1 MRLEAFYTIPPG
13 CAFARDLAKGVLAQ
27 AGTPEQLAQTLILVP
42 TRRAQRALSAAFLSS
57 TDGQAMLLPKIKA
70 IGDIDDDSLPDA
82 LLPDVGELPPAIP
95 EMRRLCLIARQVQS
109 FPIGGQRPSEVQ
121 AFALARAL
129 ISLFDQM
136 QNADFDPQE
145 LASLWPQELAAH
157 WHDIAQ
163 FMTIMTQ
170 YWPAILKAEKAMDPV
185 QRRLALLQKQLD
197 IWQQNPPDT
206 PVIVAGSTGTLPATQ
221 RLMKLVA
228 SLPRG
233 QIIFPGLIPHID
245 EQDWQVISQD
255 KVHPFHPLSITLKA
269 LSLTLKDVRIWP
281 ASEAQSKASQKRQSF
296 LTEIMRPASQTDK
309 WRALGGQKDSFIS
322 ADSFAGF
329 QRLEAQD
336 SHEEAEIIALLL
348 RAQLETPQ
356 RTAILVT
363 PDRQLAQMVRTHL
376 RRFHIEIDD
385 SAGESLALSKIGN
398 FLILLA
404 RLVDSSQEIADLVTL
419 ASHPY
424 CSAMSERQSFRQ
436 SFDKI
441 NKRYLRGTLSI
452 SSLDELIQLL
462 DERAPDDALFLQE
475 GLQHA
480 LAPLKELASAQILS
494 LAKAANSLGQVAERL
509 AAKGDSQ
516 DAEAE
521 AVHSLWSGPEGEGA
535 ANLLR
540 EMASFGHDFEIRPSQ
555 LADTLLALM
564 SAVEVRKPYQ
574 RQARIG
580 ILGAVESRMLSA
592 DLVILSGLNEGIWPP
607 KPNQDLWM
615 NQSMAAAI
623 GLPHRQWRI
632 ALSAH
637 DFLMAAAQK
646 EVIITRARRQN
657 DRPTLPSRWLTRM
670 DAVMKAARI
679 EDLIAP
685 RLPDD
690 IAAILAYQRSVTA
703 QPIAPP
709 APKPPLENRPNSL
722 SATQFDRLI
731 ADPYGVYADKILGL
745 RKLRP
750 VNEAPGPLL
759 KGNLFHEALQL
770 FVASHP
776 EGQLTPHMTD
786 ELLALA
792 KPLFA
797 PYMHHY
803 EVAHFWWP
811 QLESLADWFMEHDN
825 RLRGTGAKSH
835 VETKGEVIFD
845 TGGRPI
851 HFTAKADRIV
861 ISMDGSAH
869 IIDYKTGTV
878 PSKKSVEEGRSTQM
892 LVEAALLEKQG
903 FSQIGHASADHLE
916 YWKLRGRG
924 SPITEIKDVSQKDL
938 NIDEVFEAMCQLALR
953 FENEDMAYWAEPDP
967 RTKPSFSDYRHLARI
982 KEWRAGEADN
992 E

>member
-13 CAFARDLAKGVLAQ
+13 CAFASDLAKGVLAQ
-27 AGTPEQLAQTLILVP
+27 ADTPEQLAHTLILVP

-57 TDGQAMLLPKIKA
+57 SDGQAMLLPKIKA
-70 IGDIDDDSLPDA
+70 IGDLDDDSLPDA
-82 LLPDVGELPPAIP
+82 LLTDGGNLPPAIP

-109 FPIGGQRPSEVQ
+109 FPIGGQKPSEVQ

-136 QNADFDPQE
+136 QNADFNPQD
-145 LASLWPQELAAH
+145 LAGLWPQELAAH

-170 YWPAILKAEKAMDPV
+170 YWPAILEAEKAMDPV

-197 IWQQNPPDT
+197 IWHENPPQT

-228 SLPRG
+228 SLPQG
-233 QIIFPGLIPHID
+233 QIIFPGLIPDID
-245 EQDWQVISQD
+245 EDDWRIIHQD

-269 LSLTLKDVRIWP
+269 LSLRLSDVQIWP
-281 ASEAQSKASQKRQSF
+281 ASKAQSAASQKRQSF
-296 LTEIMRPASQTDK
+296 LFEVMRPASQTDK
-309 WRALGGQKDSFIS
+309 WRALGSAKDSFIS
-322 ADSFAGF
+322 RDSFEGF

-348 RAQLETPQ
+348 RAQLEIPE

-363 PDRQLAQMVRTHL
+363 PDRQLAQMVRTQL
-376 RRFHIEIDD
+376 RRFDIEIDD
-385 SAGESLALSKIGN
+385 SAGEPLAQSKIGH
-398 FLILLA
+398 FLVLLA
-404 RLVDSSQEIADLVTL
+404 RLVQSRTEITDLVTL
-419 ASHPY
+419 AAHPF
-424 CSAMSERQSFRQ
+424 CSAGMDRQIFRQ
-436 SFDKI
+436 EFDKI
-441 NKRYLRGTLSI
+441 NKQHLRGTLSI
-452 SSLDELIQLL
+452 STLEELIKSLEGIS
-462 DERAPDDALFLQE
+462 DERAAFLRE
-475 GLQHA
+475 HLQVA
-480 LAPLKELASAQILS
+480 LAPLQKLASRSMIS
-494 LAKAANSLGQVAERL
+494 LAKAANSLGQVAEAL
-509 AAKGDSQ
+509 ASQ
-516 DAEAE
+516 SRDGEAQ
-521 AVHSLWSGPEGEGA
+521 AVHALWSGPEGEGA
-535 ANLLR
+535 ATLLR
-540 EMASFGHDFEIRPSQ
+540 ELSSYGQDFEIRPSQ
-555 LADTLLALM
+555 LAESLLALM
-564 SAVEVRKPYQ
+564 SSVEVRKPYQ
-574 RQARIG
+574 RQSRIA

-592 DLVILSGLNEGIWPP
+592 DLVILSGLNEGVWPP

-646 EVIITRARRQN
+646 QVIITRARRQN

-679 EDLIAP
+679 EDLIKP

-690 IAAILAYQRSVTA
+690 IAAILAYQRHVTA

-709 APKPPLENRPNSL
+709 QPKPPVTYRPDKI

-731 ADPYGVYADKILGL
+731 ADPYGLYADKILGL
-745 RKLRP
+745 RKLQP
-750 VNEAPGPLL
+750 VNETPGPLL
-759 KGNLFHEALQL
+759 KGNLFHAAFQH
-770 FVASHP
+770 FIAAYP
-776 EGQLTPHMTD
+776 EGSLEMGMKD
-786 ELLALA
+786 KLLEMA

-811 QLESLADWFMEHDN
+811 QLEALAAWLMNYDN
-825 RLRGTGAKSH
+825 RMRADGAKSF
-835 VETKGEVIFD
+835 VETKGEVVFQAGNREITFM
-845 TGGRPI
+845 
-851 HFTAKADRIV
+851 AKADRIV
-861 ISMDGSAH
+861 VKADGEAH
-869 IIDYKTGTV
+869 IIDYKTGGV
-878 PSKKSVEEGRSTQM
+878 PTKKSVAQGRSTQM
-892 LVEAALLEKQG
+892 LVEAALLEKDG
-903 FSQIGHASADHLE
+903 FSQIGKATAAHLE

-924 SPITEIKDVSQKDL
+924 QPITDITDVSQKELD
-938 NIDEVFEAMCQLALR
+938 IEDVYRAMCHLALR
-953 FENEDMAYWAEPDP
+953 FEDEDMAYWAEPDP
-967 RTKPSFSDYRHLARI
+967 RLKLAYSDYRHLARI